1 MVSPAKIMGVA
12 TSISRRKPGKL
23 GKKTSSKMT
32 AQERGFS
39 KDKASRKSMKQQDVY
54 FNKLGKQD
62 LKSGKSTDV
71 AKANTPKSNSKAL
84 KPKVPVKK
92 KK

>member
-1 MVSPAKIMGVA
+1 
-12 TSISRRKPGKL
+12 
-23 GKKTSSKMT
+23 
-32 AQERGFS
+32 
-39 KDKASRKSMKQQDVY
+39 MKQQDVY

-84 KPKVPVKK
+84 KPKVPAKK